1 MRFPPAIAMSYRSV
15 EAHPLKLNRAVLGPK
30 LAWTSQRGEDPM
42 AQLPNVIDEFEA
54 ERVDPASIQREID
67 DIIAKL
73 KQKGVDQV
81 KGIKPGDFR
90 VEKIG
95 HGVGV
100 IETVVL
106 SFSGAL
112 AKEVAVVAWKKVIW
126 PSMEQR
132 LGKKVKRKRA

>member
-1 MRFPPAIAMSYRSV
+1 
-15 EAHPLKLNRAVLGPK
+15 
-30 LAWTSQRGEDPM
+30 M

-73 KQKGVDQV
+73 KQKDVDQL